1 MEARHGLKT
10 RGATGLNSAERRI
23 LNRCTSDN
31 DCRTL
36 RGLREYGETT
46 LKEQDLNSNPID
58 TSFDLQAVDFKQFR
72 RWVRAGIRIAALDA
86 SIV

>member
-23 LNRCTSDN
+23 LNRRTSDN

-46 LKEQDLNSNPID
+46 IIEH
-58 TSFDLQAVDFKQFR
+58 
-72 RWVRAGIRIAALDA
+72 G
-86 SIV
+86 